1 MRIDEAR
8 WDMNN
13 GSRRINSF
21 AMLERR
27 KKGDP
32 FHSFSPR
39 FYCPDSLSGDLRLRG
54 SKFEQKTRECRQNI
68 IKAITRLVKQTGAP
82 HVPRPHEEIADAAR
96 EAHMHSRLNEP

>member
-13 GSRRINSF
+13 GSRRVNSF
-21 AMLERR
+21 VMLER
-27 KKGDP
+27 KNGIL
-32 FHSFSPR
+32 FTVFSPK
-39 FYCPDSLSGDLRLRG
+39 FYCSDSLSDDLRLRG
-54 SKFEQKTRECRQNI
+54 WKFEQKTRVCRQSI